1 MVLKNEK
8 RSKNEV
14 LIIILSHN
22 RLDSVIETLL
32 SVINAAEG
40 LADIVVSDNSSDEEV
55 AIQITKRFSDI
66 PIVIQTEAKGPIPH
80 LNAAIDF
87 ALSQSYKYLT
97 IFHDDD
103 LMIEN
108 FVSNSLKDLKSN
120 NQLVATACNAYIEM
134 DGAIKRTCYKRAK
147 VFLCSSHVEFLKRY
161 LSLSGNGLAPFP
173 GYMYRVSAL
182 VKSRFD
188 ISQGGRHADVSFLNE
203 LLKKGDI
210 NWRSD
215 ISMIYRVHSGSSG
228 GSELII
234 DRNSQIKYAKN
245 FFLPNKTNFN
255 LLKEFKCYYVIRK
268 KRLNGKSI
276 LDLLL
281 NKQYRKIIIY
291 YILNVIGARFFKI
304 KLWVS

>member
-1 MVLKNEK
+1 MVLNKEK

-22 RLDSVIETLL
+22 RLDTVIETLM

-40 LADIVVSDNSSDEEV
+40 LADIIVSDNSSDEDV

-66 PIVIQTEAKGPIPH
+66 PIIIQKEAKGAITH
-80 LNAAIDF
+80 LNAAINF

-103 LMIEN
+103 LMIKN
-108 FVSNSLKDLKSN
+108 FVSNSLKDFESN

-134 DGAIKRTCYKRAK
+134 DGAIKRTCYKRAQ
-147 VFLCSSHVEFLKRY
+147 VFLRSSHVEFLKRY

-173 GYMYRVSAL
+173 GYMYRLSSL
-182 VKSRFD
+182 VKRRFD

-215 ISMIYRVHSGSSG
+215 VSMVYRVHSGSSG
-228 GSELII
+228 ASELII
-234 DRNSQIKYAKN
+234 DRNSQIKYAKK
-245 FFLPNKTNFN
+245 FFQPNKTNFN
-255 LLKEFKCYYVIRK
+255 LLKEFRSNYIIRK
-268 KRLNGKSI
+268 KRLSGKSI
-276 LDLLL
+276 FDLLI
-281 NKQYRKIIIY
+281 NKQFRKISIY
-291 YILNVIGARFFKI
+291 NILNLIKARF
-304 KLWVS
+304 L